1 LPVCPE
7 CQSSRVWKDGLRYVQ
22 GNPIQRYLCR
32 ECGFRFSDPE
42 FSRKNH
48 INNLEQTGVR
58 QICVTETK
66 VAKNLVA
73 EQKNQVLQENKKTK
87 SNLVNYALHLKKDG
101 KSEATIE
108 TYTKLLRTLDK
119 KGDLYDPES
128 VKSVIAFHYK
138 SKVTKRLAVCAYSS
152 YLNFVGGQWKKPKY
166 KPEHKTVFIPT
177 EDEMQLA
184 INSGTK
190 ESVIYSMF
198 LYETGARDNE
208 AQRLEWTDLD
218 RERMRVTVKAS
229 KNGDSRIVPI
239 SENLLNL
246 LFSLPKDKETVFSK
260 SVKRTAAFHNRMVT
274 LSKKYD
280 NPRFKKIHLHTFRH
294 IRALKEYHKT
304 RDILHVMGFLGH
316 RNINTTYRYIRLYNQ
331 IYKYQQKVKFIS
343 KVASTKEQRCELINN
358 DWMFVEKEGE
368 DWYFKKPE

>member
-1 LPVCPE
+1 MVSCPE
-7 CQSSRVWKDGLRYVQ
+7 CQSSKVWKDGLRYVQ
-22 GNPIQRYLCR
+22 GNPIQRYICR
-32 ECGFRFSDPE
+32 DCGFRFSDPE
-42 FSRKNH
+42 FSKKNCLSE
-48 INNLEQTGVR
+48 IQQTGFR
-58 QICVTETK
+58 QICVLDK
-66 VAKNLVA
+66 KAKNLVA
-73 EQKNQVLQENKKTK
+73 EQKNPILQENNKTK

-101 KSEATIE
+101 KSDATIE
-108 TYTKLLRTLDK
+108 TYTKLLRTLDNQ
-119 KGDLYDPES
+119 GDLYDPES

-166 KPEHKTVFIPT
+166 RPEHKQVFIPT
-177 EDEMQLA
+177 EEELQLA

-190 ESVIYSMF
+190 ESVIYSVF

-218 RERMRVTVKAS
+218 RERMNVTVKAS

-274 LSKKYD
+274 LAKKYD

-294 IRALKEYHKT
+294 VRALKEYHKT
-304 RDILHVMGFLGH
+304 RDILHVMGILGH

-331 IYKYQQKVKFIS
+331 IYKHQQRVKFIT
-343 KVASTKEQRCELINN
+343 KVASTKEERCELIND
-358 DWMFVEKEGE
+358 DWMFVEKDRD